1 MRIVAKR
8 TLREFW
14 ETHPDVK
21 QALLAWHQ
29 VVQHAEWD
37 NTAQVK
43 AAFPSASILPNDR
56 VVFNIK
62 GNTYRL
68 VVHIPYHLRRVYV
81 RFIGTHAEYD
91 VINAEEV

>member
-1 MRIVAKR
+1 MRVFSRR

-14 ETHPDVK
+14 KKHSDSEEALKAWFSEAEHSNWETPPDIK
-21 QALLAWHQ
+21 
-29 VVQHAEWD
+29 
-37 NTAQVK
+37 N
-43 AAFPSASILPNDR
+43 FYPNASILPDNR

-68 VVHIPYHLRRVYV
+68 IVKINYDYGHVFV

-91 VINAEEV
+91 KVEATTI